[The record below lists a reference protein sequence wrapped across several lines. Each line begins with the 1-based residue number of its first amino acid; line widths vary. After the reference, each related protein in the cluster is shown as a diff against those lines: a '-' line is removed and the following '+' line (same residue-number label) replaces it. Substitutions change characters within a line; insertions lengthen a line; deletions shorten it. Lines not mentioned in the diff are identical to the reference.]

1 MAGGAG
7 GGGAGVQ
14 VGRLG
19 GGEGSVGGGGRTVGA
34 FVVGDHT
41 GSGGCA
47 TPEIAVTALHF
58 KCHFYCNFDNFQY
71 YQEVIGCCAK
81 LKCKSL
87 RMLYN
92 VPYLAI
98 CRNLCNSYSY
108 LSGFGGFVV
117 RTLAIG
123 KVVVLF
129 RL

>member
-47 TPEIAVTALHF
+47 TPEIAV
-58 KCHFYCNFDNFQY
+58 Q
-71 YQEVIGCCAK
+71 
-81 LKCKSL
+81 
-87 RMLYN
+87 
-92 VPYLAI
+92 YLAI
-98 CRNLCNSYSY
+98 CRNLYYSSSY